1 MLSILVLILDYA
13 ALGLGFKVQALSCN
27 ICIYIYIICV
37 HTVLRRY
44 DMHCTI
50 F

>member
-27 ICIYIYIICV
+27 ICIYIYYLCSYSSE
-37 HTVLRRY
+37 TV
-44 DMHCTI
+44 
-50 F
+50 